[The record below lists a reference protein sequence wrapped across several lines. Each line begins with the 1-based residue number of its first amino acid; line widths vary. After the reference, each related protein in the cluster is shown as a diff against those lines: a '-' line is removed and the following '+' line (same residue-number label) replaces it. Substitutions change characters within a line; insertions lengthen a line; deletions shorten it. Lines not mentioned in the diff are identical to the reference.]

1 MKPIRTMVAMA
12 LACALQQGAWAR
24 EELKSGGSGGVSY
37 VSGGVGQ
44 EQQAAL
50 AARRREF
57 NLYLTFARAGS
68 GEFLADVAL
77 QITDRKRNPVLAAD
91 GVGPQVLVKLPAGTY
106 WVNATFGNQEQSR
119 SVVIGTQ
126 AVGKGGREVTFHWT
140 PADQATVR

>member
-24 EELKSGGSGGVSY
+24 EELKSGGGGVSY
-37 VSGGVGQ
+37 VSGGVGK
-44 EQQAAL
+44 EQQEAL
-50 AARRREF
+50 AARRPEF
-57 NLYLTFARAGS
+57 NLYLTFARGHS

-77 QITDRKRNPVLAAD
+77 EITDRKRNRVLAAD
-91 GVGPQVLVKLPAGTY
+91 GVGPQVLVKLPAGMY

-119 SVVIGTQ
+119 SVVIGNE
-126 AVGKGGREVTFHWT
+126 AAGKGGREVTFHWN